1 MTSWNIEWSHQAIK
15 DMDKLEKKVAQRI
28 FKKIEQAANNPLKHF
43 ARLTGSD
50 EYKLRIGDYRLLA
63 LLSHDSKTILVERVA
78 HRSRVYKK
86 K

>member
-1 MTSWNIEWSHQAIK
+1 MTSWNIKWSHQAIK

-28 FKKIEQAANNPLKHF
+28 FKKIEQAAINPLKHF
-43 ARLTGSD
+43 TRLTGSD

-63 LLSHDSKTILVERVA
+63 LMSHDTKTILVKRVA

-86 K
+86 R